1 MATRRLA
8 EHATIGVMR
17 AIAAVACAIA
27 FAAACDGGPT
37 APTTPT
43 VAVPGATVE
52 VPEPAVNPPGP
63 TVEVP
68 GPPVE
73 YPGPPKVEVPG
84 PTVEVRVSGR
94 VLDFGTNAGV
104 PKASVVFGE
113 CDRSPCWPLRN
124 PSTTVTDANGSYRMT
139 VPSIGSFVA
148 VVDGRYVGGTR
159 VNGPDYPGDL
169 FVNWGRCIGR
179 YGTVTDAR
187 TLRPIA
193 GASVAVGSYRVVTD
207 VDGWYRADRACVGD
221 ISGGTGSGAIRASHP
236 EYVETV
242 VNGFSRTID
251 EVLRLDIELK
261 PR

>member
-1 MATRRLA
+1 
-8 EHATIGVMR
+8 MR

-27 FAAACDGGPT
+27 FAAACDGRPTAGPT
-37 APTTPT
+37 GPT
-43 VAVPGATVE
+43 
-52 VPEPAVNPPGP
+52 GP
-63 TVEVP
+63 TVDVP
-68 GPPVE
+68 
-73 YPGPPKVEVPG
+73 
-84 PTVEVRVSGR
+84 VSGR

-104 PKASVVFGE
+104 PNVGVVLG
-113 CDRSPCWPLRN
+113 D
-124 PSTTVTDANGSYRMT
+124 STTVTDANGSYRMT